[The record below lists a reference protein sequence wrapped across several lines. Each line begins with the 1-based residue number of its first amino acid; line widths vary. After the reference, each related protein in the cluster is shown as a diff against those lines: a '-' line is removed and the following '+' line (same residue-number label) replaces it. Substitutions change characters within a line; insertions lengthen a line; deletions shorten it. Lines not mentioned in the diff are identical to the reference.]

1 MPKFLLSLLFVCTTT
16 LVWSQD
22 SQQEKLEQRKAQI
35 QQEIKENERLLQSVK
50 KKEKSAVSV
59 MAIQEK
65 KIALKENLIKTTEK
79 QAKLLSNDMYINQV
93 QINKLKKELVVLKE
107 DYAKMIMKSYKS
119 RSEESRAMFLL
130 SSKNF
135 QQAYKR
141 LQYMKQYTSFRKIQG
156 EEIQGKSKEL
166 IGYNQKLEVQKSAK
180 QKLID
185 EKEKERL
192 SLEKEKQEQEKLVNA
207 IKKDKNKLAT
217 DIKKKQQEARAIDK
231 QIDRLIRQAIAE
243 ANRKAAAE
251 RAKQKAAATAAAKEK
266 KAAAAAAAKELANAN
281 KTGKTIK
288 TAVKPVVE
296 EEPAEEA
303 KKPISSTKIDL
314 TPEAKIVAD
323 NFRANK
329 GRLPYP
335 VERGKITLGFGYQP
349 HPVYKSLMVHNSGVE
364 ITTDQGA
371 TARAVFDGVVTSVF
385 DLTKVTKAV
394 MIQHGD
400 YFTVYQ
406 NLSSVNVSMGDKVSR
421 KQALGR
427 IRSNGETGK
436 TVLKFLIYQNTSY
449 INPAG
454 WLSN

>member
-1 MPKFLLSLLFVCTTT
+1 MSKFLLSLFFVCATS

-93 QINKLKKELVVLKE
+93 EINKLKKELKVLKE
-107 DYAKMIMKSYKS
+107 DYAKMIVKSYKS

-156 EEIQGKSKEL
+156 EEINVKSKEL
-166 IGYNQKLEVQKSAK
+166 SVYNQKLEVQKTAK
-180 QKLID
+180 QKLIE

-192 SLEKEKQEQEKLVNA
+192 SLEQEKKEQEKIVNS
-207 IKKDKNKLAT
+207 IKKDKNKLAN
-217 DIKKKQQEARAIDK
+217 DIKKKQQEARNIDK

-251 RAKQKAAATAAAKEK
+251 RAKQKAAA
-266 KAAAAAAAKELANAN
+266 AAAAAKELANAN
-281 KTGKTIK
+281 KSGKTIK
-288 TAVKPVVE
+288 PVVKAVE
-296 EEPAEEA
+296 EEEPEEEA
-303 KKPISSTKIDL
+303 KKPISSNKIEL
-314 TPEAKIVAD
+314 TPEAKIIAD

-335 VERGKITLGFGYQP
+335 VERGKITLGYGNQA

-385 DLTKVTKAV
+385 SISPVNRAV

-406 NLSSVNVSMGDKVSR
+406 NLSSVSVDKGDKVSR
-421 KQALGR
+421 KQSIGR
-427 IRSNGETGK
+427 VRSNGETGK
-436 TVLKFLIYQNTSY
+436 TVIKFLILQNTTY
-449 INPAG
+449 INPSG
-454 WLSN
+454 WLSNQ